1 MTGKMKE
8 RLKKKKNPREHIAR
22 RNNIKMPEVYEEEN
36 ASRKSRSQS
45 PSKQGEQSKK
55 EIATKLNRVFV
66 ISTHTGV

>member
-1 MTGKMKE
+1 
-8 RLKKKKNPREHIAR
+8 
-22 RNNIKMPEVYEEEN
+22 MPEVYEEEN

-45 PSKQGEQSKK
+45 PSKQGEQSNK